1 MVLAQNRMQ
10 VIGAIVMK
18 YLALAATTLVAS
30 TTIASAHDYGYG
42 TSGIDA
48 RRAWEQ
54 RRIVNGLRTGQLTW
68 GEYRHLEREQARI
81 ARDERRAKADGY
93 VSPYERNRLNRELDR
108 ASGDIYRLKHNGR
121 TAWWRW

>member
-1 MVLAQNRMQ
+1 MQ
-10 VIGAIVMK
+10 FIGAPHHEIPGS
-18 YLALAATTLVAS
+18 AATAVVAS

-48 RRAWEQ
+48 RRAWEK
-54 RRIVNGLRTGQLTW
+54 RRILNGLRTGALTW

-93 VSPYERNRLNRELDR
+93 VSPYERYRLNRELDR